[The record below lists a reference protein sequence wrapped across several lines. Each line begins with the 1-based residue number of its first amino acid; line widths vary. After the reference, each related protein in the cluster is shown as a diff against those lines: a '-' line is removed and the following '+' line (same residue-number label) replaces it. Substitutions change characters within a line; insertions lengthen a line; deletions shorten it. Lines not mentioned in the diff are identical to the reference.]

1 MLELENA
8 VEDDASEPIPEGL
21 NLSTTL
27 DSNANIKLSYLPPMC
42 FQKGCHSFLDV

>member
-21 NLSTTL
+21 NLSMTL
-27 DSNANIKLSYLPPMC
+27 DAKANIKLSYLPPMC
-42 FQKGCHSFLDV
+42 FQKGSHSFLYV